1 MGYYVTDNAGTDLML
16 VDLVEKGM
24 KVGNLV
30 TEVLT
35 GRSMYQEWDV
45 VMQWVIFWFGG
56 SQSCG

>member
-24 KVGNLV
+24 KVGNLA

-35 GRSMYQEWDV
+35 GRSMY
-45 VMQWVIFWFGG
+45 
-56 SQSCG
+56 